1 MDAIYGWLQ
10 GLGLDRYAAAFAE
23 QDIDFD
29 VLADLTEADL
39 IELGVSF
46 GDRKKLLRAIAGLA
60 GSGRSDP
67 RRGKSKQAQNSS
79 AQATES
85 AAEQRHLTVMFCDL
99 VAATELSIRYDPED
113 LRMIVRAY
121 QDACAGV
128 VARLEGFVARYMGD
142 GILVYFGFP
151 RAHEDDAERAVRA
164 GLEIVEAVA
173 RLRPQDDLRLQT
185 RVGIGTGSVV
195 VGDLIGLGSAQEIA
209 AVGETPN
216 LAARLQALARP
227 DSVVV
232 DSTTHSLTNSIFE
245 FEELGLQNLKGISQ
259 PAGAWRALKQRKTD
273 RRTDTME
280 EQDLV
285 PFVNRSG
292 EITLM
297 LDRWQSARSG
307 QGQTILLSGEAGIG
321 KSRLLRAFA
330 ERLIED
336 DHMSLTFQCTPYH
349 QNNALYPLV
358 ERLRRLAGIAGDD
371 PPVVGLAKM
380 RGLFRN
386 SAIDSEDALRLFAP
400 LLSVKTVDQEKA
412 RVTPQADMDR
422 LLDVLLQETEAMA
435 ARKPVL
441 MMVEDLHWIDP
452 TSLEFLQR
460 LSQRLGEM
468 QLLLILTV
476 RPEAEARMRPL
487 FPATGLALDRLQR
500 PACETIIRH
509 IAQHK
514 DFPQFLVD
522 TIAERTDG
530 VALFIEQL
538 TKAVLES
545 DAVVDLGD
553 RYEIAGEQPALSIP
567 TTLRGSLL
575 ARLDR
580 HPAAREVAQIGAVIG
595 RDFGFKM
602 LAAISALP
610 EEELNRALD
619 RLVETGLLY
628 KAGVVPKAVFRFKH
642 ALVQEMAY
650 SSLLKKKRRRLHA
663 EIAIFLEDRSP
674 QITLTEPE
682 LLAHHYTEAGL
693 PHRAITY
700 RMKAGERAI
709 QRSALNEAVSEID
722 LGLSLLP
729 SLTDEADKRTQEL
742 YLRVAQATAL
752 RATRGTG
759 APETG
764 AAWARAQTLCGN
776 KEDKA
781 LLFRIL
787 YGRFLFHQ
795 GNADLEKA
803 RTFGESLL
811 DLGRQLGN
819 DGALLRGHSAIGRTA
834 FGQGDFAEARLHLEK
849 AIALNDPAGTSGTST
864 GDGGTGSTNTGG
876 QPELPVIDLCYLSW
890 TSFALGYPETALKQC
905 WRSLEIAEAGAAS
918 YDLVVANGNACYLH
932 QLRQDHN
939 AVRRCAQNVI
949 GMATEKGFPHW
960 RSLGAMFQGWLKAA
974 VGQTEEGIAIFQSA
988 LSEHRATGEVLEV
1001 CYFLGLLGE
1010 MLGRHGQVEAG
1021 LDHIAQALA
1030 LVEQTGERWYEAEL
1044 HRTRGSLLL
1053 QAGGIEDPA
1062 VDACF
1067 ETALN
1072 LASGQ
1077 QARLWE
1083 LRAAV
1088 SLSRLRLS
1096 RGQTAEARQTLEP
1109 VYRWFKPEG
1118 ALSKGEAPGSYGPGE
1133 DGADRRDAAEL
1144 FCSLS
1149 VAAEP

>member
-60 GSGRSDP
+60 GSGTAGP
-67 RRGKSKQAQNSS
+67 RRGKAKPGQSDGQP
-79 AQATES
+79 ATES

-142 GILVYFGFP
+142 GVLVYFGFP

-173 RLRPQDDLRLQT
+173 RLRPQADLRLQT

-232 DSTTHSLTNSIFE
+232 DSTTHSLTRSIFE

-280 EQDLV
+280 EKDLV

-297 LDRWQSARSG
+297 LDRWQSARNG

-358 ERLRRLAGIAGDD
+358 ERLRRLAGIAADD

-400 LLSVKTVDQEKA
+400 LLSVKAVEQEKA
-412 RVTPQADMDR
+412 RVAQQADMDR
-422 LLDVLLQETEAMA
+422 LLDVLLQETDAMA
-435 ARKPVL
+435 ARKPLL

-460 LSQRLGEM
+460 LSQRLGDM
-468 QLLLILTV
+468 RLLLILTV
-476 RPEAEARMRPL
+476 RPEAEAKMRPL

-580 HPAAREVAQIGAVIG
+580 HPAAREVAQIGSVIG
-595 RDFGFKM
+595 RDFSFKM

-610 EEELNRALD
+610 EDELNRALD

-674 QITLTEPE
+674 HIVVTEPE

-764 AAWARAQTLCGN
+764 AAWARAQTLCSN

-834 FGQGDFAEARLHLEK
+834 FGQGDFVEARQHLEQ
-849 AIALNDPAGTSGTST
+849 AIALNDPAGTYSN
-864 GDGGTGSTNTGG
+864 NTGGNNMVG

-905 WRSLEIAEAGAAS
+905 WRSLEIAEAGAVS

-949 GMATEKGFPHW
+949 GLATEKGFPHW
-960 RSLGAMFQGWLKAA
+960 RSLGAMFQGWLQATG
-974 VGQTEEGIAIFQSA
+974 GQTAEGIALFQSA

-1001 CYFLGLLGE
+1001 CYFLGLLAE
-1010 MLGRHGQVEAG
+1010 MLGSNRQAEAG
-1021 LDHIAQALA
+1021 LDHVAQALA

-1044 HRTRGSLLL
+1044 HRTKGNLLL
-1053 QAGGIEDPA
+1053 QAQATEDPA
-1062 VDACF
+1062 AETCF
-1067 ETALN
+1067 ETALS
-1072 LASGQ
+1072 LAARQ

-1088 SLSRLRLS
+1088 SLSRLRLA
-1096 RGQTAEARQTLEP
+1096 RGQAAAARETLEP
-1109 VYRWFKPEG
+1109 VYRWFKPG
-1118 ALSKGEAPGSYGPGE
+1118 GKLPKGEVADGYGPGE

-1144 FCSLS
+1144 LENLAVTAGS
-1149 VAAEP
+1149 

>member
-60 GSGRSDP
+60 GSGTAGP
-67 RRGKSKQAQNSS
+67 RRGKSKPGQNDG
-79 AQATES
+79 QPATES

-142 GILVYFGFP
+142 GVLVYFGFP

-173 RLRPQDDLRLQT
+173 RLRPQADLRLQT

-232 DSTTHSLTNSIFE
+232 DSTTHSLTSSIFE

-280 EQDLV
+280 EKDLV

-297 LDRWQSARSG
+297 LDRWQSARNG

-358 ERLRRLAGIAGDD
+358 ERLRHLAGIAADD

-380 RGLFRN
+380 RGLFRS

-400 LLSVKTVDQEKA
+400 LLSVKAVEQEKA
-412 RVTPQADMDR
+412 RVAQQADMDR

-435 ARKPVL
+435 ARKPLL

-460 LSQRLGEM
+460 LSQRLGDM
-468 QLLLILTV
+468 RLLLVLTV
-476 RPEAEARMRPL
+476 RPEAEAKMRPL

-580 HPAAREVAQIGAVIG
+580 HPAAREVAQIGSVIG
-595 RDFGFKM
+595 RDFSFKM

-610 EEELNRALD
+610 EDELNRALD

-674 QITLTEPE
+674 HITLTEPE

-764 AAWARAQTLCGN
+764 AAWARAQTLCSN

-834 FGQGDFAEARLHLEK
+834 FGQGDFVEARQHLEQ
-849 AIALNDPAGTSGTST
+849 AIALNDPAGTSG
-864 GDGGTGSTNTGG
+864 NNMVG

-905 WRSLEIAEAGAAS
+905 WRSLEIAEAGAVS

-949 GMATEKGFPHW
+949 GLATEKGFPHW
-960 RSLGAMFQGWLKAA
+960 RSLGAMFQGWLQAA
-974 VGQTEEGIAIFQSA
+974 GGQTAEGIALFQSA

-1001 CYFLGLLGE
+1001 CYFLGLLAE
-1010 MLGRHGQVEAG
+1010 MLGSNRQVEAG

-1044 HRTRGSLLL
+1044 HRTKGNLLL
-1053 QAGGIEDPA
+1053 QAQGTEDPS
-1062 VDACF
+1062 VETCF
-1067 ETALN
+1067 ETALS
-1072 LASGQ
+1072 LAARQ

-1088 SLSRLRLS
+1088 SLSRLRLA
-1096 RGQTAEARQTLEP
+1096 RGQTAEARETLEP
-1109 VYRWFKPEG
+1109 IYRWFKPEG
-1118 ALSKGEAPGSYGPGE
+1118 KVPKGEVADGYGPGE
-1133 DGADRRDAAEL
+1133 DGADRRAA
-1144 FCSLS
+1144 
-1149 VAAEP
+1149 AALLEDLAVTADP

>member
-46 GDRKKLLRAIAGLA
+46 GDRKKLQRAIAGLA
-60 GSGRSDP
+60 AGGKSGP
-67 RRGKSKQAQNSS
+67 RRGTAKQGQGGAR
-79 AQATES
+79 QAAES
-85 AAEQRHLTVMFCDL
+85 AAEQRHLTVMFCDI
-99 VAATELSIRYDPED
+99 VGATELSIRYDPED
-113 LRMIVRAY
+113 LRVIVRAY

-142 GILVYFGFP
+142 GVLVYFGFP

-173 RLRPQDDLRLQT
+173 RLRPQANLRLQT

-232 DSTTHSLTNSIFE
+232 DSTTHSLTRSIFE

-273 RRTDTME
+273 RRTDTIE
-280 EQDLV
+280 EKDLV

-297 LDRWQSARSG
+297 LDRWQSARNG

-330 ERLIED
+330 ERLMED
-336 DHMSLTFQCTPYH
+336 DHSALTFQCTPYH

-358 ERLRRLAGIAGDD
+358 ERLRRIAGIAGDD

-400 LLSVKTVDQEKA
+400 LLSIKAVEQEKA
-412 RVTPQADMDR
+412 RTAQQADMDR

-435 ARKPVL
+435 ARKPLL

-468 QLLLILTV
+468 RLLLILTV

-580 HPAAREVAQIGAVIG
+580 HPAAREVAQIGSVIG
-595 RDFGFKM
+595 RDFSFKM
-602 LAAISALP
+602 LAAVSALP
-610 EEELNRALD
+610 EDELNRALD

-674 QITLTEPE
+674 HIAVTEPE
-682 LLAHHYTEAGL
+682 LLAHHYTEAAL

-700 RMKAGERAI
+700 RLKAGERAI

-722 LGLSLLP
+722 LGLELLP

-764 AAWARAQTLCGN
+764 AAWARAQTLCSN
-776 KEDKA
+776 REDKA

-803 RTFGESLL
+803 RTFGKSLL
-811 DLGRQLGN
+811 DLGKQLGN

-834 FGQGDFAEARLHLEK
+834 FGQGDFAEARRHLER
-849 AIALNDPAGTSGTST
+849 AIALNDPTGTSGNHPG
-864 GDGGTGSTNTGG
+864 GDSATG

-905 WRSLEIAEAGAAS
+905 WRSLEIAEAGAVS

-932 QLRQDHN
+932 QLRQDHK

-949 GMATEKGFPHW
+949 GLATEKGFPHW
-960 RSLGAMFQGWLKAA
+960 RSLGAMFQGWLQAA
-974 VGQTEEGIAIFQSA
+974 DGQPAEGIAIFQSA

-1010 MLGRHGQVEAG
+1010 MLGRNRQVDAG

-1030 LVEQTGERWYEAEL
+1030 LVDQTGERWYEAEL

-1053 QAGGIEDPA
+1053 QAGGTEDPA
-1062 VDACF
+1062 IDACF

-1072 LASGQ
+1072 LARAQ

-1083 LRAAV
+1083 LRAAIG
-1088 SLSRLRLS
+1088 LSRLRLA
-1096 RGQTAEARQTLEP
+1096 RGQAAEARETLEP
-1109 VYRWFKPEG
+1109 IYRWFKP
-1118 ALSKGEAPGSYGPGE
+1118 ADKLAKGELPGGYGPGE
-1133 DGADRRDAAEL
+1133 DGADRREAAEL
-1144 FCSLS
+1144 LEDLS
-1149 VAAEP
+1149 ITAGS